1 MCAPVEPIPT
11 LYPLFTH
18 SLPTLYPL
26 SAHSLPTLCPLS
38 TPSPPPTH
46 PLPSPHPLSTHLL
59 SPFTPP
65 YPPCPPPPN
74 PHSRLVADGSR
85 SPQEACAHIFTEARR
100 TTPAVIVLPNA
111 DAWLGCADPI
121 LFATLSSL
129 VSALPSATPLLLLGT
144 CESPIEQLDEHVLA
158 RLREIWPHEHLE
170 LAPPKLAC
178 RMELFKKLRE
188 DIVLPPPVSSA
199 NAPAATRL
207 LLKKAAPPPPP
218 KPSAEA
224 LAEARNARRAAE
236 EVEVDLALS
245 HHSFPLCHYVTL
257 PHFPPMY
264 ITRNSSSQ
272 FDPPLTLYLPL
283 YPPTPPHQ
291 TRSRCAASV
300 SSCGRSA

>member
-38 TPSPPPTH
+38 AHSLPTLYPLPTPSPPPTLSPPPLH
-46 PLPSPHPLSTHLL
+46 PPFIPLHPPLPSLA
-59 SPFTPP
+59 
-65 YPPCPPPPN
+65 PPPN

-257 PHFPPMY
+257 PHFPLC
-264 ITRNSSSQ
+264 ISRGI
-272 FDPPLTLYLPL
+272 LPL
-283 YPPTPPHQ
+283 NSTPP
-291 TRSRCAASV
+291 
-300 SSCGRSA
+300 